1 MAQISLE
8 TRFGVLCI
16 TEEDGAICRVTWG
29 HARHPDETV
38 VLRRAGEQLR
48 AYDAGETESFDLPL
62 VVRGSHL
69 VQAVCAE
76 MSEIP
81 FGETRTYGD
90 LATKVGA
97 SAQAVGQACGQ
108 NPIPVIIPCHRVMG
122 SGGKLTGYSGGRGV
136 ETKIALLRHE
146 RAAGLLI

>member
-29 HARHPDETV
+29 HARYPDETD

-62 VVRGSHL
+62 VVRASSL
-69 VQAVCAE
+69 VRAVCDE

-81 FGETRTYGD
+81 FGETRTYGEI
-90 LATKVGA
+90 ATKVGA